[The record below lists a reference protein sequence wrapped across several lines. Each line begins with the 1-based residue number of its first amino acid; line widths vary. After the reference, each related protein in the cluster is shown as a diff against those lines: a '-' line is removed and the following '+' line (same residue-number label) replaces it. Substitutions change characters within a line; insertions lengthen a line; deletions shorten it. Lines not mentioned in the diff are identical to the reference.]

1 MDMRGLSVF
10 ISEIRKCT
18 TKEAEQKR
26 VDKELA
32 KIRLKFKSSGNL
44 KGYDRK
50 KYISK
55 LLYIYML
62 GYDIDFGHIEAV
74 NLLSADKYS
83 EKHTG
88 YLACTLL
95 LNENHEL
102 VTLITNSIKRDLAS
116 RDPNDQCLGLT
127 AIANVGGKEQAEAL
141 ADDVQK
147 LLLSGDT
154 KLLVRKKAALTLLRL
169 YRKYPEILPPDA
181 WASRV
186 IALLNG
192 KDLGVITSVM
202 SLILGM
208 VEKDAKSYTEAVPK
222 VIRLLVKLV
231 LNREYS
237 NNYLYYGIPAPW
249 LQVKLLQLLQYYPPP
264 TDEGLMGHIT
274 QVINRIIT
282 GAERSKQN
290 DKNKGVSK
298 TNAAHSVFFEAL
310 NVAIHYD
317 VDKGVLVT
325 ATQILGKYLCER
337 DTNLRYLSLDTMSRM
352 AYSQHNE
359 VIVNIRK
366 HQDTILLAL
375 KDPDISIRR
384 RALDLLYSMCNK
396 TNAGQIVGELLSY
409 LPLSD
414 YAIREELVL
423 KVAILAEKFAVDLT
437 WYVDVIL
444 NLVST
449 AGDFVSDDIWHRV
462 VQIVTNK
469 GEDLQQ
475 YTAQTVFIAMSSAA
489 AHENAVKLGA
499 YILGEFGYLVA
510 EQEKYSAAQ
519 QYELLLS
526 KYDAA
531 SIPTKSLML
540 SSFMKFYN
548 LYGDDR
554 HLCEAI
560 KEMFNHHRTHIDAEL
575 QQRANEYYKLIES
588 GNVKLMQSVL
598 ESMPQF
604 PERQSSVIKKILE
617 RDAEKK
623 RMRESGVRDEEEEAR
638 GSYIAPSKLLQQNI
652 NAVRPKQDD
661 LLFGDFIEPTG
672 PAVINDEE
680 DIGYGGGDTLSDF
693 IGMGDTTQP
702 QQQPLGGGHGIDL
715 DEMFGTTTY
724 AVQQQPQQQFGSYV
738 NPFEQVQYQQ
748 PTPQQRPPQQP
759 LNLDDDLFGVG
770 PTISNMAQD
779 VANLAAQKRAQMG
792 DTSIEDMMRNASL
805 NEQAE
810 ANREVHARAAHFLTE
825 LMVNRD
831 GVAIEDDNL
840 QVKIKSEYHGSKGRL
855 NIFYGNKSA
864 QTITQFRVEFS
875 QHPALQTQ
883 ISNVP
888 PLIQSKAQSSQYI
901 NIICQGSFSEP
912 LTLTLYFEF
921 NRKFY
926 RFNIKLPVA
935 VHKFVEPLPLNS
947 ADAFFQQWNAIPK
960 DSPQEVVAAFKQ
972 AQQYPDVQSIKNLI
986 STGFNMAVLE
996 NVDTSPLNVVAAGT
1010 FFSGSN
1016 DRTPILLRVQTNP
1029 QKQLVRLTVRSNDA
1043 LLAKEI
1049 HQQIQSYIGD

>member
-10 ISEIRKCT
+10 ISEIRKST

-32 KIRLKFKSSGNL
+32 KIRTKFKTSATL

-62 GYDIDFGHIEAV
+62 GYDIEFGHIEAV

-95 LNENHEL
+95 LNEGHEL
-102 VTLITNSIKRDLAS
+102 LTLITNSIKRDLAS

-127 AIANVGGKEQAEAL
+127 AIANIGGKEQAEAL

-147 LLLSGDT
+147 LLLTGDT

-208 VEKDAKSYTEAVPK
+208 VEKDPKSYAEAVQK
-222 VIRLLVKLV
+222 AIRLLVKLV

-249 LQVKLLQLLQYYPPP
+249 LQCKLLQLLQYYSVPN
-264 TDEGLMGHIT
+264 DEGLMSHIT

-317 VDKGVLVT
+317 LDKSVLIT
-325 ATQILGKYLCER
+325 ATQILGKYLSER

-366 HQDTILLAL
+366 NQDTILLAL

-396 TNAGQIVGELLSY
+396 SNAGQIVGELLSY
-409 LPLSD
+409 LPVSD

-423 KVAILAEKFAVDLT
+423 KVAILAEKFAVDLS

-449 AGDFVSDDIWHRV
+449 AGDYVSDDIWHRV

-469 GEDLQQ
+469 GEDLQS
-475 YTAQTVFIAMSSAA
+475 YTSQTVFIAMSSIA
-489 AHENAVKLGA
+489 AHENTIKLGS
-499 YILGEFGYLVA
+499 YILGEFGYLIA
-510 EQEKYSAAQ
+510 DKERFSATNQ
-519 QYELLLS
+519 LDLLIG
-526 KYDAA
+526 KFDAV
-531 SIPTKSLML
+531 SIPTKCMML
-540 SSFMKFYN
+540 STYMKFYN
-548 LYGDDR
+548 LYVDDGFVTDNVR
-554 HLCEAI
+554 AI
-560 KEMFNHHRTHIDAEL
+560 FADHRTFIDAEL
-575 QQRANEYYKLIES
+575 QQRANEYYKMIES
-588 GNVKLMQSVL
+588 GNTKLLGNVL
-598 ESMPQF
+598 EAMPHF
-604 PERQSSVIKKILE
+604 PERQSSVMKRIQD
-617 RDAEKK
+617 RDAERK
-623 RMRESGVRDEEEEAR
+623 RMRGNGEIEEEEEPQAA
-638 GSYIAPSKLLQQNI
+638 YIAPSQLLEQNI
-652 NAVRPKQDD
+652 QRAAQVQKSENS
-661 LLFGDFIEPTG
+661 LFDFLEDVVPSG
-672 PAVINDEE
+672 LPNDEE
-680 DIGYGGGDTLSDF
+680 DLGYNSSNADLSDFLGGPSVGGGVGAGVQQGNLYDQQSQSGGGDMLDEIFGGAPVGVNSGANYYNNDPYGNPF
-693 IGMGDTTQP
+693 GGQP
-702 QQQPLGGGHGIDL
+702 QQQ
-715 DEMFGTTTY
+715 
-724 AVQQQPQQQFGSYV
+724 QQTGS
-738 NPFEQVQYQQ
+738 PSM
-748 PTPQQRPPQQP
+748 
-759 LNLDDDLFGVG
+759 
-770 PTISNMAQD
+770 I
-779 VANLAAQKRAQMG
+779 NLAADAAHLAAQRKQQLG
-792 DTSIEDMMRNASL
+792 GASIEDVMMANSM
-805 NEQAE
+805 NEQEEQNA
-810 ANREVHARAAHFLTE
+810 AVHADAAQKLKQ
-825 LMVNRD
+825 LLVARD

-840 QVKIKSEYHGSKGRL
+840 QVKFKSEYHGNKGRL
-855 NIFYGNKSA
+855 NIFYGNKSSA
-864 QTITQFRVEFS
+864 TITQFRAELS
-875 QHPALQTQ
+875 QHPQLETS
-883 ISNVP
+883 ISNVT
-888 PLIQSKAQSSQYI
+888 PLIAAKAQSSQYV
-901 NIICQGSFSEP
+901 NIVCKGAFSEP
-912 LTLTLYFEF
+912 MTLSLYFEF

-926 RFNIKLPVA
+926 RFNVKLPIA
-935 VHKFVEPLPLNS
+935 VHKFIEPLPLNS
-947 ADAFFQQWNAIPK
+947 ADAFFSQWNAIPK
-960 DSPQEVVAAFKQ
+960 DSPQEAVRIFKQ
-972 AQQYPDVQSIKNLI
+972 SEQYMNVSDTKALI
-986 STGFNMAVLE
+986 RDGFNIAILE
-996 NVDTSPLNVVAAGT
+996 GVDPSPLNVVAAGS
-1010 FFSGSN
+1010 FFGDNNTRMSVLVRIQVN
-1016 DRTPILLRVQTNP
+1016 A
-1029 QKQLVRLTVRSNDA
+1029 QKQVFRLTVRSQDPV
-1043 LLAKEI
+1043 LT
-1049 HQQIQSYIGD
+1049 QQVQQYMQQYLEGV

>member
-10 ISEIRKCT
+10 ISEIRKST

-32 KIRLKFKSSGNL
+32 KIRTKFKTSANL

-50 KYISK
+50 KYVSK

-95 LNENHEL
+95 LNEGHEL
-102 VTLITNSIKRDLAS
+102 LTLITNSIKRDLAS

-127 AIANVGGKEQAEAL
+127 AIANIGGKEQAEAL

-208 VEKDAKSYTEAVPK
+208 VEKDPKSYVEAVQK
-222 VIRLLVKLV
+222 AIRLLVKLV

-249 LQVKLLQLLQYYPPP
+249 LQCKLLQLLQYYSVP
-264 TDEGLMGHIT
+264 TDEGLMSHIT

-317 VDKGVLVT
+317 LDKTVLIT
-325 ATQILGKYLCER
+325 ATQILGKYLSER

-366 HQDTILLAL
+366 NQDTILLAL

-396 TNAGQIVGELLSY
+396 VNAGQIVGELLSY

-423 KVAILAEKFAVDLT
+423 KVAILAEKFAVDLS

-449 AGDFVSDDIWHRV
+449 AGDYVSDDIWHRV
-462 VQIVTNK
+462 VQIVTNRD
-469 GEDLQQ
+469 EDLQS
-475 YTAQTVFIAMSSAA
+475 YTSQTVFIAMSSVA
-489 AHENAVKLGA
+489 AHENTIKLGS
-499 YILGEFGYLVA
+499 YILGEFGYLISNK
-510 EQEKYSAAQ
+510 EQFVPALQ
-519 QYELLLS
+519 LDLLMS
-526 KYDAA
+526 KFDMV
-531 SIPTKSLML
+531 SVPTKCMML
-540 SSFMKFYN
+540 SAYMKFYN
-548 LYGDDR
+548 LYIQDSFVTDSV
-554 HLCEAI
+554 
-560 KEMFNHHRTHIDAEL
+560 KEIFSQHRTFIDAEL
-575 QQRANEYYKLIES
+575 QQRANEYYKMIES
-588 GNVKLMQSVL
+588 GNTKLLGTLL
-598 ESMPQF
+598 EAMPHF
-604 PERQSSVIKKILE
+604 PERQSSVMKRIQD
-617 RDAEKK
+617 RDAERK
-623 RMRESGVRDEEEEAR
+623 RMRAHGGEGADEEEEEEPAAF
-638 GSYIAPSKLLQQNI
+638 IAPSQLLQQNI
-652 NAVRPKQDD
+652 QLATQAPQTKTASLFDFLDD
-661 LLFGDFIEPTG
+661 GVGTTALP
-672 PAVINDEE
+672 NDEE
-680 DIGYGGGDTLSDF
+680 DLGYNASSGDLSDF
-693 IGMGDTTQP
+693 IGGGASSNYNAAP
-702 QQQPLGGGHGIDL
+702 IGNNNIGGGDML
-715 DEMFGTTTY
+715 DEIFGGVPAGIGNNSSFNY
-724 AVQQQPQQQFGSYV
+724 QQDYG
-738 NPFEQVQYQQ
+738 YQQ
-748 PTPQQRPPQQP
+748 PPQQSFTT
-759 LNLDDDLFGVG
+759 NLASD
-770 PTISNMAQD
+770 A
-779 VANLAAQKRAQMG
+779 ANLAAQRKQQMG
-792 DTSIEDMMRNASL
+792 GASIEDLMMATSL

-810 ANREVHARAAHFLTE
+810 QNAAVHQDAQNKLRQL
-825 LMVNRD
+825 LVSRD
-831 GVAIEDDNL
+831 GVAIEDENL
-840 QVKIKSEYHGSKGRL
+840 QVKFKSEFHGNKGRL
-855 NIFYGNKSA
+855 NIFYGNKSN
-864 QTITQFRVEFS
+864 QTITQFRADVS
-875 QHPALQTQ
+875 QHPLLDVTM
-883 ISNVP
+883 SNVT
-888 PLIQSKAQSSQYI
+888 PLIAAKAQSSQYV
-901 NIICQGSFSEP
+901 NVVCKGAFSDAI
-912 LTLTLYFEF
+912 TLVLHFEF
-921 NRKFY
+921 NRKFF
-926 RFNIKLPVA
+926 RFNVKLPIA
-935 VHKFVEPLPLNS
+935 VHKFIEPLPLNS
-947 ADAFFQQWNAIPK
+947 ADAFFAQWNAIPK
-960 DSPQEVVAAFKQ
+960 DTPQESVRIFKQ
-972 AQQYPDVQSIKNLI
+972 SEQYLNVDNTKALLRD
-986 STGFNMAVLE
+986 GFNIAVLE
-996 NVDTSPLNVVAAGT
+996 NIDPSPLNVVAAGV
-1010 FFSGSN
+1010 FFGDN
-1016 DRTPILLRVQTNP
+1016 NNRTNVLLRIQVNA
-1029 QKQLVRLTVRSNDA
+1029 QKQVFRLTVRSQDEV
-1043 LLAKEI
+1043 LT
-1049 HQQIQSYIGD
+1049 QQVQQYVQQYLEGA